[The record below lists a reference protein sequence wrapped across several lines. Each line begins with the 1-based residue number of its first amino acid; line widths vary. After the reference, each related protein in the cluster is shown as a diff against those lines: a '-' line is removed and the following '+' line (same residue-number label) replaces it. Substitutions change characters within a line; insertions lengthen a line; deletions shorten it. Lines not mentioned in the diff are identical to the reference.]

1 MKRALQRILRGVYPR
16 FALSFAHPRIIT
28 LSNFSQYIFP
38 LLLLPLFLSSSQ
50 PREKSNRPRRG
61 LIVQTRVVSF
71 EKYSLK
77 GSASISRENCP
88 PLRFE
93 TI

>member
-38 LLLLPLFLSSSQ
+38 LPLFLSSSQ

-77 GSASISRENCP
+77 GSASISQENCP